1 MAIRL
6 QEIPLST
13 PVDLL
18 PKNILLQFDNAMC
31 LAECDRS
38 PGKVDGRIV
47 VRFFHE
53 NESGPSE
60 FLVLKTRV
68 LKDFVMQTG
77 RGGADSRFFITSG
90 AGG

>member
-31 LAECDRS
+31 LVERDRG
-38 PGKVDGRIV
+38 PGKDDGRV
-47 VRFFHE
+47 AVRFFHE

-68 LKDFVMQTG
+68 LKDFVMQAG
-77 RGGADSRFFITSG
+77 RGVPIRALFITPG